1 MLRIA
6 VILLIL
12 VVLFRWAFGEWPW
25 TMLRGQPSQ
34 AMRLRE
40 ARKLL
45 GLDATAGREDILAAH
60 KRVLASVHPDRGGS
74 AAEVH
79 QANDARDLL
88 LAALPKVE
96 EPESDDK

>member
-25 TMLRGQPSQ
+25 TMLRGQPSH
-34 AMRLRE
+34 AARLRE

-45 GLDATAGREDILAAH
+45 GVEATAAREDIVAAH
-60 KRVLASVHPDRGGS
+60 KRVIASVHPDRGGS
-74 AAEVH
+74 AAKVY

-88 LAALPKVE
+88 LAALPQK
-96 EPESDDK
+96 DDEGSRDP